1 MIYYFLLS
9 SICCVKNNQQE
20 FENTKIYQGEYMNEQ
35 KNEIMTV
42 QMFLETVKNRILNRD
57 EQHDFL
63 AEAKS
68 VNMTDGGFWYE
79 YTEILRSLPPSN
91 NMDLRPNGSLMA
103 AEYASS
109 RCYEFMPNIPGALAE
124 RILVL
129 EMLTYG
135 LGSVISTGFN
145 PFAEDTPHFH
155 QRFLNAR
162 DAYRAIVIDATQK
175 IPEDPWFLE
184 KKLQLEEDYG
194 LGE

>member
-1 MIYYFLLS
+1 
-9 SICCVKNNQQE
+9 
-20 FENTKIYQGEYMNEQ
+20 MNEQ

-79 YTEILRSLPPSN
+79 YTETLRSLPPSN

-109 RCYEFMPNIPGALAE
+109 RCYELMPNIPGALAKE
-124 RILVL
+124 
-129 EMLTYG
+129 
-135 LGSVISTGFN
+135 S
-145 PFAEDTPHFH
+145 
-155 QRFLNAR
+155 
-162 DAYRAIVIDATQK
+162 
-175 IPEDPWFLE
+175 
-184 KKLQLEEDYG
+184 
-194 LGE
+194 